1 VSTTAEPRDWGT
13 GVGLGGRIIALKQ
26 LLERPLAPYY
36 LLLGATGMLLAIG
49 LVMVLSAS
57 SVNGFENYGN
67 SYFWALRQL
76 MWVVVAVP
84 CALLAMRLPQRVLRA
99 LSWPGLLVS
108 IAMLGLTQTALGA
121 TVNGNQNWLAVGS
134 FQVQPSE
141 IAKFAMVIWCA
152 DVYARKD
159 ALLGDWRHV
168 AIPVLPVAGLIT
180 ALVLVGGD
188 LGTALVL
195 LAITLGML
203 WVIGVPA
210 RIFIAAVCLASVGV
224 LYLAASSP
232 ERLSRITSF
241 SDPFSEANYQGS
253 GWQAGHGILGM
264 ASGGL
269 FGKGIGAS
277 QQKWGSL
284 PEAHTDFIFAVLGE
298 ELGLVGTLLVL
309 GLFLTI
315 AYAGFRVA
323 LQTDDVFIRYASAG
337 IVIWLMAHAIINI
350 GMVLALLP
358 VIGIPLPLVSYGGSS
373 LVPELV
379 ALGLLIGFARSEP
392 AAAGMLR
399 SRREERSSLKAV
411 NAGVAPRTAAPVAPS
426 SRTRASGVRTP
437 TTKKKPRVGPRRGA

>member
-1 VSTTAEPRDWGT
+1 MSVTAQPGESWNT
-13 GVGLGGRIIALKQ
+13 AGLGLSGRIAFLRRQ
-26 LLERPLAPYY
+26 LAKPLAPYY
-36 LLLGATGMLLAIG
+36 LLIGATGLLLAIG

-57 SVNGFENYGN
+57 SVDGFEKHGN
-67 SYFWALRQL
+67 SYYWATKQL
-76 MWVVVAVP
+76 MWVLVAIP
-84 CALLAMRLPQRVLRA
+84 CGWIATRIPLRVLRFLA
-99 LSWPGLLVS
+99 WPMLGTAV
-108 IAMLGLTQTALGA
+108 AMLLLTQTAMGVE
-121 TVNGNQNWLAVGS
+121 VNGNKNWLAVGPL
-134 FQVQPSE
+134 QVQPSE
-141 IAKFAMVIWCA
+141 VAKFAMVLWCA

-159 ALLGDWRHV
+159 ALLGSWRHV
-168 AIPVLPVAGLIT
+168 AIPVLPVSGVIT

-195 LAITLGML
+195 FAITLGML
-203 WVIGVPA
+203 WVVGVPA
-210 RIFIAAVCLASVGV
+210 RIFIAAVSLVSVGA

-232 ERLSRITSF
+232 ERLDRITGF
-241 SDPFSEANYQGS
+241 VNPFNDYQNS

-277 QQKWGSL
+277 QQKWGNL

-315 AYAGFRVA
+315 AYAGIRVA
-323 LQTDDVFIRYASAG
+323 MNTENLFIRYATAG

-379 ALGLLIGFARSEP
+379 ALGLVIGFARTDP
-392 AAAGMLR
+392 AAAGALR
-399 SRREERSSLKAV
+399 SRRNERRTLKAV
-411 NAGVAPRTAAPVAPS
+411 NAGAVQR
-426 SRTRASGVRTP
+426 RTP
-437 TTKKKPRVGPRRGA
+437 RREA